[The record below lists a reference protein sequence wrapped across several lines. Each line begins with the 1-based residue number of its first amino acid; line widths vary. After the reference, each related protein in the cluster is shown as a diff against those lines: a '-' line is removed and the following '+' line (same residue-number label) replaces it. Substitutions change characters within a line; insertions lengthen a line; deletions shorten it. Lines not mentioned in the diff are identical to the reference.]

1 MGEESNREYF
11 NSEVVVFDCRLVYI
25 SPYWNALEDR
35 CIIPLTEKHGFPE
48 TQENSDLFKV
58 MTEKWS
64 RHKQFGT

>member
-1 MGEESNREYF
+1 MGEESKREYF
-11 NSEVVVFDCRLVYI
+11 NSEFVVFDCRLVYI

-35 CIIPLTEKHGFPE
+35 YIIPLTEKHGFPE